1 MHILSL
7 DHLVLTVNSIEVTTT
22 FYVDILGMEKIVFA
36 NRRVAL
42 KFGHQKINLHQYGSE
57 FEPKA
62 SSVTPGS
69 ADLCFLVK
77 QPITEIV
84 AHLKKYHVDI
94 IDGPVIRTGA
104 MGQLNSVYFRDPDG
118 NLIEISNSV

>member
-1 MHILSL
+1 MQILSL

-84 AHLKKYHVDI
+84 AHLKNI
-94 IDGPVIRTGA
+94 MSILLMGLLLGPVQWA
-104 MGQLNSVYFRDPDG
+104 NSIQFIFVTRMV
-118 NLIEISNSV
+118 I